1 MSATLVAA
9 SAYQLADAQGVR
21 EAARRRAGI
30 VDLLVFRAGGERFA
44 VALAGVDEV
53 IDTGTITAFP
63 QSPRTML
70 GVSEIRGSL
79 VPVYTPGF
87 ALGVEIGERKK
98 IVVARARD
106 GRRVGLAVDDA
117 EGVMAFDFET
127 LVTTAAQG
135 MLLGVSS
142 RGSLLAVV
150 DIEALVAACTTDRVE
165 ETT

>member
-1 MSATLVAA
+1 MPSAL
-9 SAYQLADAQGVR
+9 YQLADAQGVR
-21 EAARRRAGI
+21 EAARRRAGV
-30 VDLLVFRAGGERFA
+30 VDLLVFRAGGERFG
-44 VALAGVDEV
+44 VGLAAVDEV
-53 IDTGTITAFP
+53 IDTGTITGFP

-79 VPVYTPGF
+79 IPVYTPGP
-87 ALGVEIGERKK
+87 ALGVELRERKK
-98 IVVARARD
+98 IVVARGRD

-127 LVTTAAQG
+127 LNTSSAQG
-135 MLLGVSS
+135 MLLGISP

-165 ETT
+165 ETS

>member
-1 MSATLVAA
+1 MTATLIPV
-9 SAYQLADAQGVR
+9 AYQLADAQGVR
-21 EAARRRAGI
+21 EAARKRTGI
-30 VDLLVFRAGGERFA
+30 LDLLVFRAGGERFA
-44 VALAGVDEV
+44 VGLAAVDEV
-53 IDTGTITAFP
+53 LDTGTITGFP

-79 VPVYTPGF
+79 IPVYTPGP
-87 ALGVEIGERKK
+87 ALGVDIPERKK

-106 GRRVGLAVDDA
+106 GRRIGLAVDDA
-117 EGVMAFDFET
+117 EGVMAFDFEA

-142 RGSLLAVV
+142 RGNLLAVV
-150 DIEALVAACTTDRVE
+150 DIEALVAACTTERVE